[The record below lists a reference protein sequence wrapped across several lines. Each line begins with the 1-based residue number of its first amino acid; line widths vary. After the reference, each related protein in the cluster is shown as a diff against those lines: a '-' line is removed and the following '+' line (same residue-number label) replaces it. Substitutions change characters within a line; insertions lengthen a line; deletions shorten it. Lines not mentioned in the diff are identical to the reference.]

1 MTIPPRLVEPIRDRM
16 NNAPILFPL
25 RQPLWQPWLPP
36 LLRRTLCSLAVAFAV
51 MLLAVGGEGNAQGKK
66 SDGGGG
72 SEILESTTVMTLD
85 SSLRVAIRNIDIT
98 KFPFV
103 SIVFDVFDRQYRFV
117 DSLRKSDI
125 VITENGAQQEVTS
138 LSLITNQNRVP
149 VDFVFLIDHTGS
161 MGDKIDAVKQNI
173 DEFTTR
179 LAAKGIDYRLGLVV
193 FDDNVNDRYWLTD
206 NINEFKG
213 WVSKLKAEGG
223 GDEPENA
230 LEALRAAT
238 GMNFR
243 SSANRCVI
251 LITDASYH
259 AYGSGRTMYN
269 ARTIS
274 TILNRFEIRAFCIT
288 SPAVEG
294 YSEIAERTGG
304 QLFDIR
310 QPFSQVLNQFANTMT
325 SLYTATYRSRADYI
339 PDSIRVEIRLP
350 NQKVTVKKS
359 FAVLE
364 VGRKLVLDNIRF
376 ATNKYS
382 IEAASMPELDY
393 LVSLMKAR
401 PTMRLK
407 IEGHTDDAG
416 DHFFN
421 MKLSN
426 LRAES
431 VRNYMVRKGIEPKRL
446 FTVGY
451 GETRPTATNE
461 TEEGRHLNRRTE
473 FIILQK

>member
-1 MTIPPRLVEPIRDRM
+1 
-16 NNAPILFPL
+16 
-25 RQPLWQPWLPP
+25 
-36 LLRRTLCSLAVAFAV
+36 
-51 MLLAVGGEGNAQGKK
+51 
-66 SDGGGG
+66 
-72 SEILESTTVMTLD
+72 
-85 SSLRVAIRNIDIT
+85 
-98 KFPFV
+98 
-103 SIVFDVFDRQYRFV
+103 
-117 DSLRKSDI
+117 
-125 VITENGAQQEVTS
+125 
-138 LSLITNQNRVP
+138 
-149 VDFVFLIDHTGS
+149 
-161 MGDKIDAVKQNI
+161 
-173 DEFTTR
+173 
-179 LAAKGIDYRLGLVV
+179 
-193 FDDNVNDRYWLTD
+193 
-206 NINEFKG
+206 
-213 WVSKLKAEGG
+213 
-223 GDEPENA
+223 
-230 LEALRAAT
+230 
-238 GMNFR
+238 
-243 SSANRCVI
+243 
-251 LITDASYH
+251 
-259 AYGSGRTMYN
+259 MYN